1 MYFNTQRVN
10 LKSNFEIKRVD
21 EFLQGFSLKYED
33 VDYTLIIE
41 ENNRIIGTVSKKKNI
56 VKCFAI
62 DEDYQGQ
69 GLSSILITDITNKL
83 FEEGIYHNFI
93 FTKPSN
99 NYLFQGL
106 GYKLITSTDKVSLLE
121 TGNKNIVSTLNSLKE
136 EYGIDDKKE
145 YAALIMNCNPFT
157 LGHRYIVEKASKENE
172 NVIVFVVEED
182 NSSFPFKIRL
192 QLIKDGVKDLK
203 NVTVIPGGEYIIS
216 SATFPNYFL
225 RKQDDVLLEYTKVDG
240 TIFGKYFSPQLN
252 IKRRY
257 LGTEPYCMVT
267 NAYNETLQKVLPA
280 YGVEVMLVERK
291 GEGNEAISASRVR
304 ELLKEG
310 KMEEVKTLVPK
321 TTYEF
326 LTSVTGEEIINNLK
340 IRNSVH

>member
-10 LKSNFEIKRVD
+10 LKSSFEIKRV
-21 EFLQGFSLKYED
+21 EKFLQSFSLKYED

-41 ENNRIIGTVSKKKNI
+41 DEDKILGTVSKKGNV

-62 DEDYQGQ
+62 DENYQGQ
-69 GLSSILITDITNKL
+69 GLSSILITDITNKM
-83 FEEGIYHNFI
+83 FEEGMYHNFI

-121 TGNKNIVSTLNSLKE
+121 TGNKNIVSHLNSLKKK
-136 EYGIDDKKE
+136 YGIDDKKE

-157 LGHRYIVEKASKENE
+157 LGHRYIIERAAKENE
-172 NVIVFVVEED
+172 NVIIFVVEED
-182 NSSFPFKIRL
+182 KSSFPFKIRL
-192 QLIKDGVKDLK
+192 QLIKDGVQDLN
-203 NVTVIPGGEYIIS
+203 NVSIIPGGEYIIS

-225 RKQDDVLLEYTKVDG
+225 RKQDDVLLEYTKLDG
-240 TIFGKYFSPQLN
+240 NIFGKYFATQFN
-252 IKRRY
+252 IKKRY

-267 NAYNETLQKVLPA
+267 NTYNETLQKILPS
-280 YGVEVMLVERK
+280 YGVEVKIVERK
-291 GEGNEAISASRVR
+291 GDGNEAISASRVR
-304 ELLKEG
+304 ELLK
-310 KMEEVKTLVPK
+310 KDKLEEVKLLVPN

-326 LTSVTGEEIINNLK
+326 LTSEKGEKIIKNLK
-340 IRNSVH
+340 IGNLVH